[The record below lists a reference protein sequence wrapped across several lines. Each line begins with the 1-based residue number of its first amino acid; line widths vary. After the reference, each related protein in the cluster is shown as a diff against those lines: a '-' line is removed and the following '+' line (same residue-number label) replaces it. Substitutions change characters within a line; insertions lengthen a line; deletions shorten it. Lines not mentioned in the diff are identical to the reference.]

1 MSLEKLEAN
10 LKEKRATLAK
20 TTRKLVTGENPRW
33 RKLHDNIGRLEHTLQ
48 KKEYTLKH
56 SQRQTRKN
64 NTYEY
69 ITAGPRTPTKLT
81 KYGPL
86 IGILTIA
93 AVGGGIAAF
102 YTNNN

>member
-20 TTRKLVTGENPRW
+20 TTRKLVTGINPKWTR
-33 RKLHDNIGRLEHTLQ
+33 LTDNIRNLDHKIQ

-56 SQRQTRKN
+56 QTRKN
-64 NTYEY
+64 NTYQY
-69 ITAGPRTPTKLT
+69 ITAGPRTPTKLA

-86 IGILTIA
+86 IGLLTIA
-93 AVGGGIAAF
+93 AVGGGLAAY

>member
-56 SQRQTRKN
+56 QTRKN
-64 NTYEY
+64 HTYQH
-69 ITAGPRTPTKLT
+69 ITAGPRTPTKLA

-86 IGILTIA
+86 IGLLTIA
-93 AVGGGIAAF
+93 AVGGGLAAY

>member
-56 SQRQTRKN
+56 QTRKN
-64 NTYEY
+64 HTYQH
-69 ITAGPRTPTKLT
+69 ITAGPRTPTKLV

-86 IGILTIA
+86 IGLLTMV
-93 AVGGGIAAF
+93 AVGGGLAAY

>member
-10 LKEKRATLAK
+10 LREKKATLAK
-20 TTRKLVTGENPRW
+20 TTRKLVTGINPKWTR
-33 RKLHDNIGRLEHTLQ
+33 LTDNIRNLDHKIQ

-56 SQRQTRKN
+56 QTRKN
-64 NTYEY
+64 NTYQH
-69 ITAGPRTPTKLT
+69 ITAGPRTPTRIA

-86 IGILTIA
+86 VGLLTVV
-93 AVGGGIAAF
+93 AVGGGLAAY

>member
-33 RKLHDNIGRLEHTLQ
+33 RKLHNNIGRLEHTLQ

-56 SQRQTRKN
+56 QTRKN
-64 NTYEY
+64 NTYQH
-69 ITAGPRTPTKLT
+69 ITAGPRTPTKL
-81 KYGPL
+81 KQYGPL
-86 IGILTIA
+86 LGLLTVV
-93 AVGGGIAAF
+93 AVGGGLAAY